1 MNKTLVAAIAAVLV
15 GGVAFAAYQTNRGEY
30 AEVIESVP
38 VTQQVQLFADVTRV
52 EPITETRSGP
62 REVCEERVVEYTS
75 PAPRDQNRITGTVAG
90 AVVGGLIGNQ
100 VGGGSGRR
108 LATVAGAAGGA
119 YAGREIQGRHQA
131 NNQRVEQRVE
141 TQCRTI
147 EETRE
152 DVVGYNVTY
161 TFDGETKRQRMDARP
176 ADRIPMGEEEEII
189 GYEVTWRYKDR
200 TDTVFMEEDPGRRL
214 PVEDGRV
221 IVATADEAPRG

>member
-1 MNKTLVAAIAAVLV
+1 MSKTLVAAIAAVLV
-15 GGVAFAAYQTNRGEY
+15 GGVAIAAYQTNRGEY

-38 VTQQVQLFADVTRV
+38 VTQQVQLFADVTNV
-52 EPITETRSGP
+52 DAITETRSGP
-62 REVCEERVVEYTS
+62 REVCEERVVEYVS
-75 PAPRDQNRITGTVAG
+75 QPKDPNRITGTVAG

-119 YAGREIQGRHQA
+119 YAGREVQGRQQA
-131 NNQRVEQRVE
+131 GNQRVEQRTE
-141 TQCRTI
+141 TQCRTVT
-147 EETRE
+147 ETRE

-161 TFDGETKRQRMDARP
+161 TFEGETKRQRMDARP
-176 ADRIPMGEEEEII
+176 ADRIPMGEKEETI
-189 GYEVTWRYKDR
+189 GYEVTWQYKDR

>member
-38 VTQQVQLFADVTRV
+38 VTQQVQLFADVTNV
-52 EPITETRSGP
+52 DPITQTRTGP
-62 REVCEERVVEYTS
+62 REVCEERVVEYVS
-75 PAPRDQNRITGTVAG
+75 QPRDPNRVTGTVAG
-90 AVVGGLIGNQ
+90 AVVGGLLGNQ
-100 VGGGSGRR
+100 VGGGSGRQ

-119 YAGREIQGRHQA
+119 YAGREIQGRRQA
-131 NNQRVEQRVE
+131 NQQRVEQRTE

-161 TFDGETKRQRMDARP
+161 TFEGETKRQRMDARP

-189 GYEVTWRYKDR
+189 GYEVTWQYQDR
-200 TDTVFMEEDPGRRL
+200 TDTVFMEEDPGTRL

-221 IVATADEAPRG
+221 IVATGDETPRG

>member
-30 AEVIESVP
+30 AEVIESIP
-38 VTQQVQLFADVTRV
+38 VTQQVQLFADVTNV
-52 EPITETRSGP
+52 EAITETRSGP
-62 REVCEERVVEYTS
+62 REVCEERIVEYTS

-100 VGGGSGRR
+100 VGGGSGRQ

-119 YAGREIQGRHQA
+119 FAGREIQGRNQA
-131 NNQRVEQRVE
+131 ANQRVEQRVE
-141 TQCRTI
+141 TQCRTV

-152 DVVGYNVTY
+152 DVVGYTVSY
-161 TFDGETKRQRMDARP
+161 TFEGESKRERMNARP
-176 ADRIPMGEEEEII
+176 GDRIPMGEREETI
-189 GYEVTWRYKDR
+189 GYDVTWQYRDR

-221 IVATADEAPRG
+221 IVAGSADADRG